1 MTPPNSRFL
10 GWLNGTMAERGASL
24 HIRSKIW
31 RTLAR
36 TRYSAMKRGLKRQ
49 FAPMKTVP
57 RVTVITPF
65 RNASAYLGEAIAS
78 VLGQTFEEWEHVL
91 IDDGS
96 TDDSLEIAKEFTRRD
111 PRIKLVERT
120 STGSH
125 GAAAA
130 RNAGMRAGSGAF
142 FAFLDADDV
151 FEPHMLDIVVTLAQV
166 NPAAAMIF
174 GSTRWWFPDGSDVD
188 WVEPTDGLA
197 GRLHAPPELLRRILL
212 MQDGHVPCTCSVLV
226 RRSAIDVVGGFEE
239 RFHLY
244 EDQSLWAKLFL
255 RYPVFVTP
263 ECLSRYRQHPG
274 SVSAAANQQ
283 GLYDRMARHPAR
295 AAFLDW
301 LAAHV
306 ADGNLRDA
314 GVERALRLAR
324 APYIEPA
331 STKSQNR
338 PREAEAVVT
347 TWQVSPA
354 PSAQICPSQSGSPS
368 QRLTVH
374 LCARL
379 TLPNPGCAV
388 TSRSSRIPG
397 ATSNIAAVST

>member
-1 MTPPNSRFL
+1 
-10 GWLNGTMAERGASL
+10 
-24 HIRSKIW
+24 
-31 RTLAR
+31 
-36 TRYSAMKRGLKRQ
+36 
-49 FAPMKTVP
+49 
-57 RVTVITPF
+57 
-65 RNASAYLGEAIAS
+65 
-78 VLGQTFEEWEHVL
+78 
-91 IDDGS
+91 
-96 TDDSLEIAKEFTRRD
+96 
-111 PRIKLVERT
+111 
-120 STGSH
+120 
-125 GAAAA
+125 
-130 RNAGMRAGSGAF
+130 
-142 FAFLDADDV
+142 
-151 FEPHMLDIVVTLAQV
+151 
-166 NPAAAMIF
+166 
-174 GSTRWWFPDGSDVD
+174 
-188 WVEPTDGLA
+188 
-197 GRLHAPPELLRRILL
+197 

-331 STKSQNR
+331 STRVRIDRVKLKLLL
-338 PREAEAVVT
+338 
-347 TWQVSPA
+347 
-354 PSAQICPSQSGSPS
+354 
-368 QRLTVH
+368 RLGKYRRR
-374 LCARL
+374 LARRFARL
-379 TLPNPGCAV
+379 
-388 TSRSSRIPG
+388 R
-397 ATSNIAAVST
+397 AAARLSA